1 MQTRVG
7 KGFDRQ
13 PAVSVCGGD
22 GIGDRPAVFAA
33 RVLLDLQRGV
43 IAAAPVQNHVDE
55 AVLDPHNDLMQN
67 GAYDPLARRH
77 GGGRM

>member
-1 MQTRVG
+1 
-7 KGFDRQ
+7 
-13 PAVSVCGGD
+13 
-22 GIGDRPAVFAA
+22 
-33 RVLLDLQRGV
+33 
-43 IAAAPVQNHVDE
+43 VQNHVDE